1 MKAETHLKLW
11 LREQIDNWQ
20 YIDSILFLIILLL
33 STGFTDPCDRCMV
46 SSIYSEEPIS
56 CKDAFMYRLNMT
68 DSENA
73 LQMFNNSNLTFEI
86 PES

>member
-1 MKAETHLKLW
+1 MKIETHLKLW

-33 STGFTDPCDRCMV
+33 STGFTNPCEMCKVDLGYGQM
-46 SSIYSEEPIS
+46 S
-56 CKDAFMYRLNMT
+56 CADAFLNKIGYEDT
-68 DSENA
+68 GGIVVKKEYN
-73 LQMFNNSNLTFEI
+73 FTNLTFEI